1 MTDTGTSSYVGMMI
15 GRGTP
20 GLVYTPVA
28 AFLTDEAKPGGEKD
42 ALEVSPGERD
52 DSRHAQEATTSEC
65 RSKATKSGAVHWS
78 PWRMS
83 PAFLEQGRERAHV
96 PGGRQEQSYRFRD
109 RPARFVR
116 RATRTG
122 HVERQGT
129 SDKLVAFLPDVDG
142 VVDAKA
148 VFHGQGLPMRVTRN
162 MIAPTPSPPCLH
174 DAGRIR
180 RTAEDSRR
188 QAQERKWSGTHAV
201 PRQRSHS
208 TRVTV
213 CARFL
218 ESLLMSFHPTKGCGA
233 LSRSLRRIR
242 GRAGIESFTGCISL

>member
-1 MTDTGTSSYVGMMI
+1 MPALRRFPRMTDTGTSSYVGMMI

-20 GLVYTPVA
+20 GFMYTPVA
-28 AFLTDEAKPGGEKD
+28 AFLTAKRNPAARKT
-42 ALEVSPGERD
+42 R
-52 DSRHAQEATTSEC
+52 SRSRQG
-65 RSKATKSGAVHWS
+65 SGTILGMLRRRRLRNVA
-78 PWRMS
+78 RRRRS
-83 PAFLEQGRERAHV
+83 PAPSIGPRGGCPPLSSSRVASVPMSRAV
-96 PGGRQEQSYRFRD
+96 
-109 RPARFVR
+109 ARNSR
-116 RATRTG
+116 TASETARRASSRATRTG

-218 ESLLMSFHPTKGCGA
+218 ESLL
-233 LSRSLRRIR
+233 I
-242 GRAGIESFTGCISL
+242 